1 VKGRALVTGA
11 SSGIGLELARLCA
24 ADGYDVVLVAR
35 RQEQLDTLAKDLT
48 ARQGVRCDT
57 IAADLGA
64 PGAAVNLVRQL
75 EQRPLAVDV
84 LVNNAG
90 FGVLG
95 RFAQS
100 DVERARSMIQLNVT
114 ALTEL
119 TRLLLPGMLARGHG
133 RILNVASTAAFAPGP
148 FMAVYYATKAYVVS
162 FSEALGEE
170 LRGSGVT
177 STVLCPGPTRTE
189 FQEVAGMG
197 RARLFKSFVV
207 MDAEPVARAGYR
219 GMMAGKRM
227 VVPGLMN
234 RLTPLMIRLSPRG
247 IAVRVSKLFQQA
259 VKA

>member
-1 VKGRALVTGA
+1 MKGRALVTGA
-11 SSGIGLELARLCA
+11 SSGIGLELARLFA

-35 RQEQLDTLAKDLT
+35 RQEQLDTLANDLT
-48 ARQGVRCDT
+48 ARHGVRCEA

-64 PGAAVNLVRQL
+64 PDAATNLVRLL
-75 EQRPLAVDV
+75 EQRSLAIDI

-90 FGVLG
+90 SGALG
-95 RFAQS
+95 PFARM
-100 DVERARSMIQLNVT
+100 DVDRARSMIQLNVT

-119 TRLLLPGMLARGHG
+119 TRLLVPGMVTLGRG

-177 STVLCPGPTRTE
+177 VTVLCPGPTRTE
-189 FQEVAGMG
+189 FQEMAGMDN
-197 RARLFKSFVV
+197 ARLFKSFVV
-207 MDAEPVARAGYR
+207 MDAAPVARAGYR

-227 VVPGLMN
+227 VVPGIMN
-234 RLTPLMIRLSPRG
+234 RVLPAVIRFSPRG
-247 IAVRVSKLFQQA
+247 MVVRVSKLFQQA
-259 VKA
+259 VR